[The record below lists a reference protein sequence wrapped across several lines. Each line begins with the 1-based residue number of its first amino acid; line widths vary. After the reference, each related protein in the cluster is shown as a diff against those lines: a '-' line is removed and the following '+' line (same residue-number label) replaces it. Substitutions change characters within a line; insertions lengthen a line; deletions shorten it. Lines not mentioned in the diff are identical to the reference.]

1 MNSRPEWLDFSQDE
15 ATALAYS
22 RAYESARAKNDAERP
37 KRMARVARWM
47 KKRGIT
53 WHNHDDDP
61 DSRYR

>member
-1 MNSRPEWLDFSQDE
+1 MKLDCFDLEHDE
-15 ATALAYS
+15 AVLLAYR
-22 RAYESARAKNDAERP
+22 RAYESARAKAAAERP
-37 KRMARVARWM
+37 KRMARAARWL